1 MTINIQNV
9 IAGNAETTERLRRHL
24 DVANVP
30 HEWHDRVIAACQA
43 CGLLASSGSK
53 EVNAAAS
60 SGSRLTSPGSRLDQ
74 IAAAGE
80 TPSGAAKLALAL
92 GELRRIGISLED
104 ATNATQLHAALKG
117 RPPEQR
123 MVTKSILAAAKII
136 D

>member
-1 MTINIQNV
+1 MTINIV
-9 IAGNAETTERLRRHL
+9 TASAEVVEKLRHHLTTM
-24 DVANVP
+24 NVP
-30 HEWHDRVIAACQA
+30 ADYHDRVISAVTAS
-43 CGLLASSGSK
+43 GLIGASGSK
-53 EVNAAAS
+53 MHAAAS
-60 SGSRLTSPGSRLDQ
+60 TGSRLDQ

-80 TPSGAAKLALAL
+80 TPEGAAKLRLAL
-92 GELRRIGISLED
+92 GELRRIGLSLED